1 MLCIVKIVNVT
12 DHSIGFNIW
21 TPNES
26 AAAYLVEP
34 NVGILPPQ
42 STQSINVKR
51 TPKKKEPEDMQGKD
65 KLLVCC
71 GIVTEGVKVS
81 DVRRFCRYKGKELP
95 IILTNVSFLFF

>member
-21 TPNES
+21 IPNET
-26 AAAYLVEP
+26 AAAYLMEP

-65 KLLVCC
+65 KLFVCC

-81 DVRRFCRYKGKELP
+81 DVRRFCHYKDKELP